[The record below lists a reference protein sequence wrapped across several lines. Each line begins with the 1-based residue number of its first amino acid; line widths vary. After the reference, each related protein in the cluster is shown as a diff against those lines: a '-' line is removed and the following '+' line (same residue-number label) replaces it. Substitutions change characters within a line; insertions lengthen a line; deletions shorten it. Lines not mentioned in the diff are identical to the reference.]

1 MTQIPQTMAL
11 KKKIEEL
18 KSQIAVMQAKIDKID
33 GNDEEKYR
41 KKSEKLD
48 KLRRDIRTLYLNK
61 IYLDCIAGRDQ
72 RPHLEADDLT
82 AELKSMEA
90 HSKSLM
96 SVFNLLVNRIRKE
109 ERIKYVF
116 QKNMQEKPLILTIK
130 QIEKEDLEKDLAR
143 KHDFLEDLKEKMG
156 LDEDDGLEDIL
167 QEADG
172 ESFNQRKLKHLI
184 DNLRYLLVSKQA
196 SG

>member
-1 MTQIPQTMAL
+1 MAL
-11 KKKIEEL
+11 KKKIEDL
-18 KSQIAVMQAKIDKID
+18 KSQTAVMQVKIDKID

-61 IYLDCIAGRDQ
+61 IYLDCIANRGKGPMLDQ
-72 RPHLEADDLT
+72 EELEI
-82 AELKSMEA
+82 ELKSMETN
-90 HSKSLM
+90 SKTLM

-116 QKNMQEKPLILTIK
+116 QKHLQEKPLILTIK
-130 QIEKEDLEKDLAR
+130 QIEKEDLEADLGR
-143 KHDFLEDLKEKMG
+143 KSDFLEDLKEKIG

-184 DNLRYLLVSKQA
+184 ENLK
-196 SG
+196 